1 MLKNII
7 DDSGRII
14 LGSGELYQMEF
25 DGNTIPEYAAI
36 EVEDNRAGNIKSG
49 AKVEYSTS
57 SNTQKSDNGR
67 VSVTILTE
75 ETVKLITGMI
85 TWADMWLE
93 STIRTARKVTEN
105 VPAGHTRFDIGGLS
119 NVSRKQW
126 LYHFVHTYPNG
137 GQLRLTMTGKST
149 GNVSINFDPEN
160 PTTVDAEIT
169 AEPIKGDGTL
179 LILDLY
185 FPDSATA

>member
-1 MLKNII
+1 MQNII

-14 LGSGELYQMEF
+14 LGSGELYQMEY
-25 DGNTIPEYAAI
+25 DGETIPDDATI
-36 EVEDNRAGNIKSG
+36 ETEDNRAGNIKSG
-49 AKVEYSTS
+49 AKVEYSAS

-75 ETVKLITGMI
+75 ETVKMITGMI

-93 STIRTARKVTEN
+93 TAIRTARKVTDG
-105 VPAGHTRFDIGGLS
+105 VPEGHTRFHIGGL
-119 NVSRKQW
+119 NHVSTKNW
-126 LYHFVHTYPNG
+126 LYRFVHTYSNG
-137 GQLRLTMTGKST
+137 GQLRLTMTGKNT
-149 GNVSINFDPEN
+149 GTVSINFDPEN

-185 FPDSATA
+185 FPTAAEA

>member
-1 MLKNII
+1 MQNII
-7 DDSGRII
+7 DDSGRIV
-14 LGSGELYQMEF
+14 LGSGELYQMEY
-25 DGNTIPEYAAI
+25 DGETIPEDSVI
-36 EVEDNRAGNIKSG
+36 EADANRAGNIKSG

-57 SNTQKSDNGR
+57 STTQKSDNGN

-75 ETVKLITGMI
+75 ETVKLTTGMI

-93 STIRTARKVTEN
+93 TAIRTARKITEG
-105 VPAGHTRFDIGGLS
+105 VPDGHTRFHIGGL
-119 NVSRKQW
+119 NHVSTKRW
-126 LYHFVHTYPNG
+126 LYRFVHTYSNG
-137 GQLRLTMTGKST
+137 GKLRLTMTGKST

-179 LILDLY
+179 LILDLH
-185 FPDSATA
+185 FPETATA